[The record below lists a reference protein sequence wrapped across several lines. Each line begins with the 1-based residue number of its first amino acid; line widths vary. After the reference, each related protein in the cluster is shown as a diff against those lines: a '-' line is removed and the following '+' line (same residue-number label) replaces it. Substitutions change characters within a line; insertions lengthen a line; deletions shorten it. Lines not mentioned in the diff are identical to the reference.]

1 MDVLPYIDFTRYYY
15 QATNLPVSI
24 FDRKQLLAQGAHHI
38 KDFNLPMLLMECLPN
53 ELPDLW
59 YTITPEQMIFGG
71 IAIPGTEGYFCIGP
85 VMAARCSHSQA
96 TAILSAIGRT
106 SKDLSAMTHLFSQY
120 AFCTVKGLL
129 ANLRILFFTMNKVPN
144 PPIEKITFHWKT
156 LFPNTHFQAVEFI
169 EPPSTDIT
177 DVLLS
182 FVKYGKVKELNE
194 YLDKNVM
201 FQLENEYQ
209 ISNVSAMHTI
219 LLGANMLIGHTASE
233 AGVNKALANELISL
247 YNEQITKCSDYI
259 DLNYL
264 FQQMIQDFTKRVA
277 QVKRITYP
285 SLHVQQVCNYVYS
298 HLYEK
303 ITPTVLAEVIH
314 ITESYLCAQFK
325 KTTGKTITNFIQ
337 ECKIEEACRLLE
349 SSPLKYS
356 EISDLLCF
364 SSQSYF
370 CTIFKKIMHQTPEQ
384 YRMNYLS
391 SLYS

>member
-1 MDVLPYIDFTRYYY
+1 
-15 QATNLPVSI
+15 
-24 FDRKQLLAQGAHHI
+24 
-38 KDFNLPMLLMECLPN
+38 
-53 ELPDLW
+53 
-59 YTITPEQMIFGG
+59 
-71 IAIPGTEGYFCIGP
+71 
-85 VMAARCSHSQA
+85 
-96 TAILSAIGRT
+96 
-106 SKDLSAMTHLFSQY
+106 
-120 AFCTVKGLL
+120 
-129 ANLRILFFTMNKVPN
+129 
-144 PPIEKITFHWKT
+144 
-156 LFPNTHFQAVEFI
+156 
-169 EPPSTDIT
+169 
-177 DVLLS
+177 
-182 FVKYGKVKELNE
+182 
-194 YLDKNVM
+194 
-201 FQLENEYQ
+201 
-209 ISNVSAMHTI
+209 
-219 LLGANMLIGHTASE
+219 MLIGHTASE